1 MTEQTIAELTNFFQQ
16 FKVGGDKTPAQSN
29 LSFDDARDYF
39 FRNMVERGLADATMK
54 FYKNKL
60 GAFRKFLVQIKK
72 VQTLELVTEE
82 EIKYY
87 FNSKYSKKKTGY
99 YNCHARALRAFFNYL
114 EKDGYLIASPAH
126 NIKPKKVRKE
136 KIDYFTIDQVRKMLT
151 SFDLRYKSEIRNLL
165 LVMVLL
171 DTGWFY

>member
-87 FNSKYSKKKTGY
+87 LLGQQKEPKFYADNEECKKM
-99 YNCHARALRAFFNYL
+99 FL
-114 EKDGYLIASPAH
+114 E
-126 NIKPKKVRKE
+126 
-136 KIDYFTIDQVRKMLT
+136 
-151 SFDLRYKSEIRNLL
+151 L
-165 LVMVLL
+165 LVRRYPAYLPPSRHPARGTADGGGHSGKQRL
-171 DTGWFY
+171 P

>member
-16 FKVGGDKTPAQSN
+16 FKVGGDKTPTQSN

-99 YNCHARALRAFFNYL
+99 YNCHARALRAFV
-114 EKDGYLIASPAH
+114 KV
-126 NIKPKKVRKE
+126 NIKMHKKL
-136 KIDYFTIDQVRKMLT
+136 KIKMYNFFTQFVWVQLIL
-151 SFDLRYKSEIRNLL
+151 NL
-165 LVMVLL
+165 
-171 DTGWFY
+171 F